1 VVRAQFDNRRLIA
14 LARAQHGV
22 VARSQLAAPGMTS
35 RRIAG
40 RLGRGDLVAL
50 HRGVYLVGP
59 TSPARA
65 SEMAAVLAC
74 GPTARVS
81 HDSATY
87 LYGFLP
93 HPADPGPIHIT
104 VTERHCRRRPG
115 IHLHRTTGLAPHE
128 TRERDGIPVTAPI
141 RTLIDFAV
149 SASHE
154 ALEAAVAEAFALHL
168 VGRGQILRELDRI
181 GSRPGSRPLRRLL
194 EGPRRPQRTRS
205 APERKLLVLIR
216 AAGLP
221 EPEAN
226 VRIGGWEVDL
236 LWRDERL
243 IVEVDGYAAHS
254 SPRAFE
260 RDRRK
265 TAALQA
271 LGYVVLRV
279 TPRQIAEHTG
289 AVIAWIQRALA
300 DPDNGVA

>member
-1 VVRAQFDNRRLIA
+1 MRAQLDNRKLIA

-22 VARSQLAAPGMTS
+22 VARSQLAALGMTS
-35 RRIAG
+35 RQIAG
-40 RLGRGDLVAL
+40 RLGKGDLVAL

-59 TSPARA
+59 TSPAQA
-65 SEMAAVLAC
+65 TEMAAVLAC

-93 HPADPGPIHIT
+93 HPADRRPVHIT
-104 VTERHCRRRPG
+104 VTERHCRCRPG
-115 IHLHRTTGLAPHE
+115 IHLHRTTGFAPHE
-128 TRERDGIPVTAPI
+128 TRERYGIPVTAPI
-141 RTLIDFAV
+141 RTLIDLAV
-149 SASHE
+149 SAGE
-154 ALEAAVAEAFALHL
+154 EDLEAAVAEAFALRL

-181 GSRPGSRPLRRLL
+181 GSRPGSRPLRHLL
-194 EGPRRPQRTRS
+194 DGRRPQRTRS
-205 APERKLLVLIR
+205 APERKLLLLIR

-226 VRIGGWEVDL
+226 VRLGGWEVDL

-254 SPRAFE
+254 SPWAFE

-279 TPRQIAEHTG
+279 TPRQIADHAG
-289 AVIAWIQRALA
+289 AVIAWIARALA
-300 DPDNGVA
+300 YPDNRAA